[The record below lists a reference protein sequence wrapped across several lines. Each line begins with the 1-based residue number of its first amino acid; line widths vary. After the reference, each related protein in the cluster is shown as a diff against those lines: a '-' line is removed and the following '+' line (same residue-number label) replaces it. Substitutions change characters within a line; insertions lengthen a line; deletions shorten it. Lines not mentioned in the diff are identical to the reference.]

1 MECMATRTVADNMMG
16 PEQPG
21 NPIVKRFLGG
31 YITNDWQALLRETM
45 VYFQWLAKVDRNRT
59 GDQTVSAY
67 QMALLSW
74 V

>member
-1 MECMATRTVADNMMG
+1 MATRTVADNMMG
-16 PEQPG
+16 PEHPG
-21 NPIVKRFLGG
+21 NPIIKRFLGG
-31 YITNDWQALLRETM
+31 CITNDWQALLRETM
-45 VYFQWLAKVDRNRT
+45 VYFQWLAKVDRNRM